1 MAQVTVSKTIDAPVA
16 RVFSTWV
23 DEYPDIYKFHPGLA
37 FSEVKTPEQTQVGAD
52 RICYMKDEKNWV
64 KEKIASV
71 ERDKSLVLDVHES
84 SMPLKSAK
92 IYYRFE
98 RIEDHRTRLTI
109 TIDFRPSMGLA
120 GTLMAPLMKTQ
131 FRKLVTALLEANSAY
146 VETGKQFNPTRA
158 AA

>member
-1 MAQVTVSKTIDAPVA
+1 MAQISVNRTINARVD

-37 FSEVKTPEQTQVGAD
+37 YSEVKTPAQTGVGAD

-64 KEKIASV
+64 KEKIVSV
-71 ERDKSLVLDVHES
+71 EQDRSLVLDVHAS
-84 SMPLKSAK
+84 SMPLKSAR

-98 RIEDHRTRLTI
+98 AASNDHTKLTI
-109 TIDFRPSMGLA
+109 TIDFKPSMGLLGA
-120 GTLMAPLMKTQ
+120 LMSPMMKTQ
-131 FRKLVTALLEANSAY
+131 FRKLVTALLEANATY
-146 VETGKQFNPTRA
+146 VETGTQFNPTRA